1 MRMDKILLALA
12 CAATMASAQAQAPLS
27 VSASAGVQTA
37 GTLVIV
43 PAYGEVTQANDEARA
58 NFMIEEQDKDKA
70 TAASRVNLKM
80 KQGTEIIRQADPQA
94 RLKTHG
100 YYTYP
105 VYSDEPVQPRAG
117 NVTRPRQPVGWR
129 VGQYLEVR
137 TLNLQALPKIVAAA
151 QKLLALNGLQFGL
164 SDAATGKLDQQRIEA
179 SYKNLNERIA
189 AIARAMGRRPAEAV
203 LEMVDFEASGA
214 YAPQADMARAKTMSM
229 AASREA
235 APVEEPSFEPGETT
249 LQMRVV
255 GKVKFK

>member
-1 MRMDKILLALA
+1 MKRMDRILLSLASLA
-12 CAATMASAQAQAPLS
+12 CAAMFSSAQAQS
-27 VSASAGVQTA
+27 GVQTG
-37 GTLVIV
+37 GTLVVV
-43 PAYGEVTQANDEARA
+43 PAQGEVTQVNDEARA
-58 NFMIEEQDKDKA
+58 TFMLEEQDKDKA
-70 TAASRVNLKM
+70 AAASRVNLKM
-80 KQGTEIIRQADPQA
+80 KQGTEVIRSADPQA

-117 NVTRPRQPVGWR
+117 NASRPRQPVGWR

-137 TLNLQALPKIVAAA
+137 TVNLAALPKAVAAA

-164 SDAATGKLDQQRIEA
+164 SDAATAKLDQQRIEA

-189 AIARAMGRRPAEAV
+189 AIARAMGRRPADAV
-203 LEMVDFEASGA
+203 LEMIDFEASGA

-229 AASREA
+229 ASGREA
-235 APVEEPSFEPGETT
+235 APIEEPSFEPGETT
-249 LQMRVV
+249 LQMQVV